1 MPIETIL
8 KKHEN
13 ALMDLPNV
21 QAVGIGEKA
30 GRKVI
35 KVFVSAKV
43 PEKSLQPD
51 QIIPAVLEGC
61 EVDVDEIGQITPLN
75 SNERGK

>member
-1 MPIETIL
+1 MQIQTIL
-8 KKHEN
+8 KRHED

-30 GRKVI
+30 GRPVI

-43 PEKSLQPD
+43 AKKSLRPE

-61 EVDVDEIGQITPLN
+61 EVDVDEIGEITPLN
-75 SNERGK
+75 SK

>member
-1 MPIETIL
+1 MQIETIL
-8 KKHEN
+8 KKHED

-21 QAVGIGEKA
+21 QAVGIGEKG

-35 KVFVSAKV
+35 KVFVSVKV
-43 PEKSLQPD
+43 SKKSLRRE

-61 EVDVDEIGQITPLN
+61 EVDVDEIGEITPLN
-75 SNERGK
+75 SK

>member
-1 MPIETIL
+1 MQIETIL
-8 KKHEN
+8 KKHED

-30 GRKVI
+30 GRMVI

-43 PEKSLQPD
+43 SKKSLRPE

-61 EVDVDEIGQITPLN
+61 EVDVDEIGTITSLN
-75 SNERGK
+75 SK